1 MKYDMVDLILG
12 LEKNDGHSLRPYQ
25 AFTPMMR
32 QHLQLFTS
40 RGGALLVSG
49 SYVGADM
56 RMPADRRYLEEVL
69 KCNYMGTDADTL
81 RRNQISGLGTTFAF
95 HRHLNEHHYA
105 ATHPDVLQP
114 IAPAFCAMRYADQ
127 QSACVAYDGADYKA
141 MTLGFPFE
149 CIKEEYVRFALMRGI
164 LKFLLH

>member
-1 MKYDMVDLILG
+1 
-12 LEKNDGHSLRPYQ
+12 
-25 AFTPMMR
+25 
-32 QHLQLFTS
+32 
-40 RGGALLVSG
+40 
-49 SYVGADM
+49 M

-69 KCNYMGTDADTL
+69 KCNYLGTDADTL
-81 RRNQISGLGTTFAF
+81 RRNTISGLGTTFAF
-95 HRHLNEHHYA
+95 HRQLNDRHYA

-114 IAPAFCAMRYADQ
+114 VAPAFCAMRYADQ

-141 MTLGFPFE
+141 MTIGFPFE

>member
-1 MKYDMVDLILG
+1 ML
-12 LEKNDGHSLRPYQ
+12 
-25 AFTPMMR
+25 R

-56 RMPADRRYLEEVL
+56 KMPADRKYLEQVL
-69 KCNYMGTDADTL
+69 KCNYQGTNADSLARDT
-81 RRNQISGLGTTFAF
+81 IEGLGTSFTFY
-95 HRHLNEHHYA
+95 RQLNDRHYA

-114 IAPAFCAMRYADQ
+114 VAPAFPAMTYADGYP
-127 QSACVAYDGADYKA
+127 ACVAYDGTDYKA

-149 CIKEEYVRFALMRGI
+149 CIKEEHKREVIMKGI
-164 LKFLLH
+164 LRFLLQTQ